1 MNESFK
7 KRGDELRG
15 TLAGRV
21 QRCRHALG
29 MTKAQLASSAG
40 LPRAPMTRYEKKQ
53 NKDMSMD
60 TLKKLTDAL
69 GVSADYLAGRRKEE
83 AYFRNP
89 RLQKLIKSMKQLKAD
104 DLQCI
109 HEFYL
114 FFLEKHR

>member
-7 KRGDELRG
+7 KTENKSQG
-15 TLAGRV
+15 TLADRV
-21 QRCRHALG
+21 QRSRCALG

-40 LPRAPMTRYEKKQ
+40 LPRAPMTRFEKKQ
-53 NKDMSMD
+53 NKDMSVD

-69 GVSADYLAGRRKEE
+69 GVSADYLAGRREEE

-89 RLQKLIKSMKQLKAD
+89 RLQKLIKNMKLLKTD

-109 HEFYL
+109 HELYL
-114 FFLEKHR
+114 FLLEKHR